1 MQIAIL
7 CGRLTK
13 DVEIKK
19 TKNGDKETTYGSFT
33 LAVDD
38 GFGDNKHTNFFP
50 CSVFGKQAE
59 TMEKWVKKG
68 TKVILNCKPRQ
79 NSYKDNNGNNHSS
92 INFIVQSFEFA
103 NGKNENTESADAQQP
118 QAQAEQPTQQTSA
131 ATPAPKKEED
141 FMQIPDELGDELPF
155 Q

>member
-13 DVEIKK
+13 DVEIKT
-19 TKNGDKETTYGSFT
+19 TKAGDKETTVGSFT

-38 GFGDNKHTNFFP
+38 GYGDNKHTNFFP

-59 TMEKWVKKG
+59 TMEKWCKKG
-68 TKVILNCKPRQ
+68 TKVVLNCKPRQ
-79 NSYKDNNGNNHSS
+79 NSYKDNNGNNHSY

-103 NGKNENTESADAQQP
+103 NGKNENGGSDEQAEQQP
-118 QAQAEQPTQQTSA
+118 QEQPTQQPTA
-131 ATPAPKKEED
+131 QAAPKKEED

>member
-13 DVEIKK
+13 DVEIKT
-19 TKNGDKETTYGSFT
+19 TKAGDKETTVGSFT

-38 GFGDNKHTNFFP
+38 GYGDNKHTNFFP

-79 NSYKDNNGNNHSS
+79 NSYKDNNGNNHSY

-103 NGKNENTESADAQQP
+103 NGKNESTEASGT
-118 QAQAEQPTQQTSA
+118 QPTQEQEFFLFSSCLPPSKSGSFSSIFLRRVQA
-131 ATPAPKKEED
+131 A
-141 FMQIPDELGDELPF
+141 FGLPPF
-155 Q
+155 

>member
-13 DVEIKK
+13 DVEIKT
-19 TKNGDKETTYGSFT
+19 TKAGDKETTVGSFT

-38 GFGDNKHTNFFP
+38 GYGDNKHTNFFP

-59 TMEKWVKKG
+59 TMEKWCKKG
-68 TKVILNCKPRQ
+68 TKVVLNCKPRQ
-79 NSYKDNNGNNHSS
+79 NSYKDKNGNNYSYV
-92 INFIVQSFEFA
+92 NFIVQSFEFA
-103 NGKNENTESADAQQP
+103 NGKNADAQDAQQP
-118 QAQAEQPTQQTSA
+118 QEQPVQQTA
-131 ATPAPKKEED
+131 PASSEPKKNED

-155 Q
+155 S

>member
-1 MQIAIL
+1 MLIAIL

-19 TKNGDKETTYGSFT
+19 TKNGDKETTIGNFT

-38 GFGDNKHTNFFP
+38 GYGDSKHTNFFP

-79 NSYKDNNGNNHSS
+79 NNYKDKNGNNYSYV
-92 INFIVQSFEFA
+92 NFIVQSFEFA
-103 NGKNENTESADAQQP
+103 NGKNENSEASDAQPQVQP
-118 QAQAEQPTQQTSA
+118 AQQNDSATQ
-131 ATPAPKKEED
+131 APKQED

>member
-1 MQIAIL
+1 MLIAIL

-13 DVEIKK
+13 DVEIKTMK
-19 TKNGDKETTYGSFT
+19 VGDKDKAVGNFT

-38 GFGDNKHTNFFP
+38 GYGDNKHTNFFP

-79 NSYKDNNGNNHSS
+79 SSYKDKNGNNYSYV
-92 INFIVQSFEFA
+92 NFIVQSFEFA
-103 NGKNENTESADAQQP
+103 NGKNGGSEEQP
-118 QAQAEQPTQQTSA
+118 QEQTEQQTAPAQAAPTR
-131 ATPAPKKEED
+131 EES
-141 FMQIPDELGDELPF
+141 FMNIPDELGDELPF
-155 Q
+155 S

>member
-1 MQIAIL
+1 MLIAVL

-13 DVEIKK
+13 DVEIKT
-19 TKNGDKETTYGSFT
+19 TKAGDKDRAVGNFT

-38 GFGDNKHTNFFP
+38 GYGENKHTNFFP

-79 NSYKDNNGNNHSS
+79 TSYKDKNGNNYSYV
-92 INFIVQSFEFA
+92 NFIVQSFEFA
-103 NGKNENTESADAQQP
+103 EGRNSSMESADAQQP
-118 QAQAEQPTQQTSA
+118 TQQN
-131 ATPAPKKEED
+131 TPSDPTPKKD
-141 FMQIPDELGDELPF
+141 DGFMQIPDELGDELPF
-155 Q
+155 S

>member
-1 MQIAIL
+1 MLIAIL

-19 TKNGDKETTYGSFT
+19 TKNGDKEVVIGNFS

-38 GFGDNKHTNFFP
+38 GYGEGKHTNFFP

-79 NSYKDNNGNNHSS
+79 SSYKDKNGNTYSY

-103 NGKNENTESADAQQP
+103 NGKNEQSQSQE
-118 QAQAEQPTQQTSA
+118 QAEQTQQT
-131 ATPAPKKEED
+131 ATAQAAPKQED

>member
-1 MQIAIL
+1 MLIAIL

-19 TKNGDKETTYGSFT
+19 AKNGDKEVIVGSFT

-50 CSVFGKQAE
+50 CSVFGKHAE
-59 TMEKWVKKG
+59 TMEKWCKKG
-68 TKVILNCKPRQ
+68 KKVILTCKPRQ
-79 NSYKDNNGNNHSS
+79 NSYKDKNGNNYSYIS
-92 INFIVQSFEFA
+92 FVVQNFEFA
-103 NGKNENTESADAQQP
+103 EGKNAGTEATDAQQP
-118 QAQAEQPTQQTSA
+118 QVQPTQQTAPSQSA
-131 ATPAPKKEED
+131 PQEQN

>member
-1 MQIAIL
+1 MLIAIL

-13 DVEIKK
+13 DVEIKN
-19 TKNGDKETTYGSFT
+19 TKAGGKDMTVGNFT

-38 GFGDNKHTNFFP
+38 GYGDNKHTNFFP

-68 TKVILNCKPRQ
+68 TKVVLNCKPRQ
-79 NSYKDNNGNNHSS
+79 SSYKDKNGNNYST

-103 NGKNENTESADAQQP
+103 NGKNADAQD
-118 QAQAEQPTQQTSA
+118 AQQTQAPAQQSA
-131 ATPAPKKEED
+131 PAQSAPKEED

>member
-13 DVEIKK
+13 DVEIKT
-19 TKNGDKETTYGSFT
+19 TKAGDKETTVGSFT

-38 GFGDNKHTNFFP
+38 GYGDNKHTNFFP

-59 TMEKWVKKG
+59 TMEKWCKKG
-68 TKVILNCKPRQ
+68 TRVVLNCKPRQ
-79 NSYKDNNGNNHSS
+79 NSYKDNNGNNHSY

-103 NGKNENTESADAQQP
+103 NGKNENSGSEE
-118 QAQAEQPTQQTSA
+118 QAEQQQTAAPTPSA
-131 ATPAPKKEED
+131 PSATPAPKKEED

>member
-1 MQIAIL
+1 MLIAIL
-7 CGRLTK
+7 AGRLTK

-19 TKNGDKETTYGSFT
+19 MKNGDKETTIGSFT

-38 GFGDNKHTNFFP
+38 GYGDSKHTNFFP

-92 INFIVQSFEFA
+92 INFIVLSFEFA
-103 NGKNENTESADAQQP
+103 EGKNAVTEGQP
-118 QAQAEQPTQQTSA
+118 QNQTQSGQERQADPEP
-131 ATPAPKKEED
+131 PFNKKQED
-141 FMQIPDELGDELPF
+141 FMQIPDDLGDELPF
-155 Q
+155 H

>member
-13 DVEIKK
+13 DVEIKTMK
-19 TKNGDKETTYGSFT
+19 FGEKEKAVGNFT

-38 GFGDNKHTNFFP
+38 GYGDNKHTNFFP

-68 TKVILNCKPRQ
+68 TKVILNCKPHQ
-79 NSYKDNNGNNHSS
+79 SSYKDKNGNNYSYV
-92 INFIVQSFEFA
+92 NFIVQSFEFA
-103 NGKNENTESADAQQP
+103 NGKNENAGSEERPQVQSEQPQQAATTES
-118 QAQAEQPTQQTSA
+118 
-131 ATPAPKKEED
+131 PKKEVD
-141 FMQIPDELGDELPF
+141 FMNIPDELGDELPF

>member
-1 MQIAIL
+1 MLIAIL

-13 DVEIKK
+13 DVEIKYTK
-19 TKNGDKETTYGSFT
+19 TGDKDRAIGNFT

-38 GFGDNKHTNFFP
+38 GYGDNKHTNFFP

-68 TKVILNCKPRQ
+68 TKVILNCKPHQ
-79 NSYKDNNGNNHSS
+79 SSYKDKNGNNYSYV
-92 INFIVQSFEFA
+92 NFIVQSFEFA
-103 NGKNENTESADAQQP
+103 NGKGADAQDTQ
-118 QAQAEQPTQQTSA
+118 QAQTQGQTMQQE
-131 ATPAPKKEED
+131 ATAPSAPKKEED